1 MMGLRRILTGSYNEV
16 MQTEPHIQPQH
27 LPVSLPIL
35 CIVGPT
41 GAGKTHLAMSLAEHA
56 QSIGM
61 KIELISMDS
70 ALVYRGLDIGSAKP
84 TKAERAAVIH
94 HLIDILEPTEVYSAA
109 KFANDAKRLCQEIRL
124 RGNIPVVVGGTMLY
138 WRAWAHGLSSLPPA
152 NPHIRTRLD
161 EQGKTLGW
169 PAMHMQLMKVDPITA
184 SRLMPNDSQRVQRA
198 LEVYEITGTPMS
210 TLLADSPSEDGRE
223 GSAIPDWINL
233 VSLEPSDR
241 ARLHANLEKR
251 FDEMLNGG
259 LIAEVEKLRANCALH
274 PDLPAIRSVGYRQ
287 VWEYLDGQSNWDQMR
302 YKALAATRQLGK
314 RQLTWLRAIAGRN
327 TFDPFNP
334 SGLALALEYC
344 KQHLA

>member
-1 MMGLRRILTGSYNEV
+1 
-16 MQTEPHIQPQH
+16 MQTEPHIQPMQSSE
-27 LPVSLPIL
+27 PFSTI

-56 QSIGM
+56 QSIGLN
-61 KIELISMDS
+61 IELISMDS

-84 TKAERAAVIH
+84 TKAEQAAVVH

-109 KFANDAKRLCQEIRL
+109 RFAKDAKRLCEEIRS

-152 NPHIRTRLD
+152 NPEIRARLE
-161 EQGKTLGW
+161 EQAKEIGW
-169 PAMHMQLMKVDPITA
+169 PTMHTQLSQVDPVTA
-184 SRLMPNDSQRVQRA
+184 ARLMPNDSQRVQRA
-198 LEVYEITGTPMS
+198 LEVFEITGKPMS
-210 TLLADSPSEDGRE
+210 TLLAESPSEDGRE
-223 GSAIPDWINL
+223 GSAIPPWINL

-241 ARLHANLEKR
+241 ARLHLNLEKR
-251 FDEMLNGG
+251 FDEMLSGG
-259 LIAEVEKLRANCALH
+259 LMEEVEALRKNTALH

-287 VWEYLDGQSNWDQMR
+287 VWEYLDGQIDLAQMR

-314 RQLTWLRAIAGRN
+314 RQLTWLRAIAGRK

-334 SGLALALEYC
+334 AELKAALDYC
-344 KQHLA
+344 KENLK